1 MDKPRLITSGRAT
14 RTSLTDS
21 CSRVHPRARPWAYPR
36 PRGPHA
42 SRLARSP
49 WFERLVG
56 TSRPRLAR
64 PGPPCR
70 VLWHRIARGHRATI
84 ARRPTL
90 SPTLPMREHPSSRS
104 RSARKVETLRAAA
117 PPASFWN
124 ERHFTKP
131 PAAVIPS
138 SGPLLWRRPQRGWW
152 TTNRP
157 SFRTTQELALSDQY
171 GPFGPFP
178 RLRASHD
185 ITPRKVD
192 AVLLP
197 RVLSIV
203 SRPFRIAGGPRFC
216 VTAWH
221 RPLSRPFRPRFRQVW
236 TRLTSPWLGRI
247 RRFGL
252 SAETA
257 PFF

>member
-70 VLWHRIARGHRATI
+70 VLWHRIARGHRVTI

-90 SPTLPMREHPSSRS
+90 SPTSPMREHPSSRS
-104 RSARKVETLRAAA
+104 RSARKVETFRAAA
-117 PPASFWN
+117 PSASIW
-124 ERHFTKP
+124 K
-131 PAAVIPS
+131 
-138 SGPLLWRRPQRGWW
+138 
-152 TTNRP
+152 
-157 SFRTTQELALSDQY
+157 RTTLHETASCDDPLVWPSLVEEASTRLMDHQQPVLSYRRELALSGQ
-171 GPFGPFP
+171 
-178 RLRASHD
+178 L
-185 ITPRKVD
+185 
-192 AVLLP
+192 
-197 RVLSIV
+197 VLSDH
-203 SRPFRIAGGPRFC
+203 S
-216 VTAWH
+216 
-221 RPLSRPFRPRFRQVW
+221 
-236 TRLTSPWLGRI
+236 LGRI
-247 RRFGL
+247 
-252 SAETA
+252 
-257 PFF
+257 